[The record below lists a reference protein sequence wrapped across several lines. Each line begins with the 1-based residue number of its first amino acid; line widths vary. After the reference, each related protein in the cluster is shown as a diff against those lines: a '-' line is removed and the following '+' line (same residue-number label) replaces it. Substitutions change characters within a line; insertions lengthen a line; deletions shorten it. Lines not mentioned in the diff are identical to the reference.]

1 MKDIDSR
8 TLNDEIGNLSGSMP
22 KERDNNYPK
31 GQAPKLYI
39 SLILLCF
46 GNTN

>member
-8 TLNDEIGNLSGSMP
+8 PLNDVIGSLSDKMP

-46 GNTN
+46 GNNN